1 MTTAVCDLYGD
12 SMAACAHDD
21 GVREAR
27 QAQVREGGKPGPAS
41 KRAAYTLDGGPGHV
55 VVRRVKELENKSR
68 KRERLK
74 RWVSRVWE
82 GGD

>member
-1 MTTAVCDLYGD
+1 MTTAVCDLYRD

-21 GVREAR
+21 GVRKRGKPKFAREEAR
-27 QAQVREGGKPGPAS
+27 TVDTRENQQQ
-41 KRAAYTLDGGPGHV
+41 
-55 VVRRVKELENKSR
+55 LENKSR